1 MSTHHTANVLPC
13 TCHAV
18 WRSMLPQL
26 QSHTL
31 ARKPINQTEAAG
43 GCGDVTRELCC
54 GYRLLG
60 KRPEH
65 IHDPYS
71 LQHTVYSLASGVKSM
86 K

>member
-1 MSTHHTANVLPC
+1 
-13 TCHAV
+13 
-18 WRSMLPQL
+18 MLPQL
-26 QSHTL
+26 QSHSGTTN
-31 ARKPINQTEAAG
+31 NQSNWGWRLRRRAGAA
-43 GCGDVTRELCC
+43 VMRELCC
-54 GYRLLG
+54 GYCLR